1 MWSVD
6 LSNLNNTNLNNTR
19 LDRLKNIRFTLINT
33 SHAGNIGAA
42 ARGMKVMGL
51 TNLHLIGPTDY
62 PSSEATARASG
73 ADDVLFN
80 ASVHDTLDQAIAPC
94 TVVFGTS
101 ARNRGMDIP
110 VVDLAEAV
118 KIMVNA
124 AKAQQVALLFGKE
137 RYGMTNEEMQRC
149 HYLVRFPA
157 NPEYSS
163 LNLGAAVQVAAY
175 EIRKQCIENADEES
189 ILSKNKASKFD
200 EAPFADAAKMQS
212 FYEHLFA
219 VMHEVGFMQE
229 QNVGSLTEKL
239 RMMFN
244 RLRIEKHEMDILR
257 GFLSAVNKNLKK

>member
-1 MWSVD
+1 VD
-6 LSNLNNTNLNNTR
+6 ILE
-19 LDRLKNIRFTLINT
+19 NIRFALINT

-42 ARGMKVMGL
+42 ARAMKVMGL
-51 TNLHLIGPTDY
+51 TQLHLIGPTDY
-62 PSSEATARASG
+62 PSAEATARASG

-80 ASVHDTLDQAIAPC
+80 ADVHNTLDQAIGPC

-118 KIMVNA
+118 TLMIDA
-124 AKAQQVALLFGKE
+124 AATQQVALLFGKE

-163 LNLGAAVQVAAY
+163 LNLAAAVQVAAY
-175 EIRKQCIENADEES
+175 EIRKQWLERSADLAVAADNVHADEP
-189 ILSKNKASKFD
+189 
-200 EAPFADAAKMQS
+200 PFADAAKMQG

-219 VMHEVGFMQE
+219 VMHEVEFMQQ
-229 QNVGSLTEKL
+229 QNAGSLTEKL

-257 GFLSAVNKNLKK
+257 GFLSAVRKNLKK

>member
-1 MWSVD
+1 M
-6 LSNLNNTNLNNTR
+6 
-19 LDRLKNIRFTLINT
+19 DRLQNIRFALINT

-42 ARGMKVMGL
+42 ARAMKVMGL
-51 TNLHLIGPTDY
+51 KNLHLIGPTDY

-80 ASVHDTLDQAIAPC
+80 ADVHGTLDEAIAPC
-94 TVVFGTS
+94 TLVFGSS

-110 VVDLAEAV
+110 VIDLAEAV
-118 KIMVNA
+118 DVMLQA
-124 AKAQQVALLFGKE
+124 AQSQQVAFLFGKE

-149 HYLVRFPA
+149 HYLVKFPA

-163 LNLGAAVQVAAY
+163 LNLAAAVQVAAY
-175 EIRKQCIENADEES
+175 EIRKQCLHLSAKQQLENCQES
-189 ILSKNKASKFD
+189 VENSV
-200 EAPFADAAKMQS
+200 PPYADAEKMQS

-219 VMHEVGFMQE
+219 VMHDVKFMQH
-229 QNVGSLTEKL
+229 QNVDSLTEKL

-257 GFLSAVNKNLKK
+257 GFLSAVTKQIKK